1 MRDRIRAT
9 LVAAVTTA
17 ALLFAAAPTPAS
29 AAGFKV
35 AIIVGP
41 TGSQTDAYRDDADDV
56 YAAAIAAGASAVKV
70 YSPSATWANVRAAVN
85 GANVIVWMGH
95 GNGYPNPYN
104 ATETTAKVNGWGLN
118 RTTSNGDGDNY
129 STQLVYCGEKALLGT
144 LTSTDVDQWRY
155 CGGSTNTDGIHPAAG
170 FVMIYAHACY
180 TAGAGEPGEAT
191 QPESTYLSR
200 VKNFSTPP
208 LRLGATAYYAT
219 TGAGASI
226 VSSILSSPTT
236 SFGDIFKA
244 NRNFTAS
251 ALRTF
256 SHADVPGNSIWLQ
269 NDGYHY
275 AFAGDP
281 NATPGSV
288 GATEPAAQFPARLA
302 FGQGTHTGYKF
313 GSSGQLLARRTFTLS
328 GASGAS
334 ASSLRPIANQSGEW
348 FSVIDGVWAGY
359 WVRQSA
365 VVHLSGDASLDGTL
379 DATTFNPAVRLA
391 FKRGTHTGYKFSS
404 SGALL
409 SERTYTLSRDSGA
422 STSKV
427 TALSRQSGSWFYVVN
442 GVWAGYWLRASDVLY
457 LQ

>member
-1 MRDRIRAT
+1 LRDRIRAT
-9 LVAAVTTA
+9 FVAAVTTA
-17 ALLFAAAPTPAS
+17 ALLLAAAPTPAS

-41 TGSQTDAYRDDADDV
+41 TGAQTDNYREDADDV
-56 YAAAIAAGASAVKV
+56 YAAAVGAGATAVKV
-70 YSPSATWANVRAAVN
+70 YSPNATWANVRAAVS
-85 GANVIVWMGH
+85 GANIIVWMGH

-104 ATETTAKVNGWGLN
+104 ATETTSKVNGWGLN
-118 RTTSNGDGDNY
+118 RTTTNGDGDNY
-129 STQLVYCGEKALLGT
+129 STQMIYCGEKALLGT
-144 LTSTDVDQWRY
+144 LTSSDADQWRY
-155 CGGSTNTDGIHPAAG
+155 CGGSTSTDGIHPAAG
-170 FVMIYAHACY
+170 FVMVYAHACY

-200 VKNFSTPP
+200 VMNYSTPP

-226 VSSILSSPTT
+226 VSSILSNPTT
-236 SFGDIFKA
+236 SYGDIFRA

-256 SHADVPGNSIWLQ
+256 AHADVPGNSIWLQ

-281 NATPGSV
+281 NGTPG
-288 GATEPAAQFPARLA
+288 GAGVIQPPTAFPARLD
-302 FGQGTHTGYKF
+302 FGEGTHTGYKF
-313 GSSGQLLARRTFTLS
+313 GSSGQLLAKRTYTLS
-328 GASGAS
+328 RASGAS

-348 FSVIDGVWAGY
+348 FSVINGVWAGY
-359 WVRQSA
+359 WIRQSD
-365 VVHLSGDASLDGTL
+365 VVHLSGDTIVIGTL
-379 DATTFNPAVRLA
+379 DSRTFNPVVRLA
-391 FKRGTHTGYKFSS
+391 FKEGTHTGYKFNA

-409 SERTYTLSRDSGA
+409 SERSYTLSHDSGA
-422 STSKV
+422 ATSKV
-427 TALSRQSGSWFYVVN
+427 ATISRQSGSWFYVVN

-457 LQ
+457 LE